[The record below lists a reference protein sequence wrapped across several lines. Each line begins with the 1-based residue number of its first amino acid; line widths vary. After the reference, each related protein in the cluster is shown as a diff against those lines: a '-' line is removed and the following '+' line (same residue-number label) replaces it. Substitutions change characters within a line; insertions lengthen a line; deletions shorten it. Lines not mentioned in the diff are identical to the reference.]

1 MKESSNRNTIGETII
16 GPEVQDTSGPN
27 LLFVGVITRP
37 HGVKGEVWV
46 KIINKADKFLDGQTN
61 KVLLGVR
68 QVPYELESFRVHR
81 NGLLVKLAGC
91 DDRNNADI
99 LRGSEVYISVDQM
112 KPLRPNEYYVNDL
125 IGLSVF
131 TENGEHIGD
140 LAEVLPTGAN
150 DVYSINGEDGEILL
164 PAIKSVIKSVDLM
177 ERKMTVRLM
186 PGMRKS

>member
-1 MKESSNRNTIGETII
+1 MTEFSNRNTEGISNVR
-16 GPEVQDTSGPN
+16 PEVQDTSGPN
-27 LLFVGVITRP
+27 LLLVGVITRH
-37 HGVKGEVWV
+37 HGVKGEEWI
-46 KIINKADKFLDGQTN
+46 KTTNKADKILDEETS
-61 KVLLGVR
+61 KVLLGVH
-68 QVPYELESFRVHR
+68 QVAYELESFRVHR
-81 NGLLVKLAGC
+81 NCLLVKLYGC

-99 LRGSEVYISVDQM
+99 LRGSNVYIAVDQM

-131 TENGEHIGD
+131 TENGEHIGG

-150 DVYSINGEDGEILL
+150 DVYSILGDDGEILL